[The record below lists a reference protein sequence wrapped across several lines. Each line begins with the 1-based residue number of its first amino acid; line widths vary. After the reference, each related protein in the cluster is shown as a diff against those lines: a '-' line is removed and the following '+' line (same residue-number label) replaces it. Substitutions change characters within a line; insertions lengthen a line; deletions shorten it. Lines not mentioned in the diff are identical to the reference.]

1 LVVLVSDYYEKQ
13 QIKAWKY
20 INTLPLHHSQEEI
33 KITDEYSVF
42 RYYIRPTYDFRQELL
57 SHGAEIEVLSPQWFR
72 EEVSAICKEM
82 NKLYQ

>member
-1 LVVLVSDYYEKQ
+1 M
-13 QIKAWKY
+13 
-20 INTLPLHHSQEEI
+20 HHSQEEI

-42 RYYIRPTYDFRQELL
+42 QYFIRPTYDFRQELL

-72 EEVSAICKEM
+72 EEVSAITKEM